1 MVKITSVAK
10 DGMKAKSVVAMVA
23 ALIAGNATR
32 ASSPSWPGGGCGPR
46 GMPWPRR
53 WTACSTPITG

>member
-1 MVKITSVAK
+1 
-10 DGMKAKSVVAMVA
+10 MKAKSAVAMVA
-23 ALIAGNATR
+23 ALIAGERDPRKLAEL
-32 ASSPSWPGGGCGPR
+32 AGGGCGPR